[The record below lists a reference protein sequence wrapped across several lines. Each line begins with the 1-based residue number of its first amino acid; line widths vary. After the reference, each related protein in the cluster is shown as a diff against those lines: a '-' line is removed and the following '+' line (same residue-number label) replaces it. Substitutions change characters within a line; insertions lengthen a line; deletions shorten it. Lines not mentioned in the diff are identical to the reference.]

1 MYEDPIR
8 MNSQSKTIKKM
19 TRNRSFNSKKIK
31 TQQDYNSYYK
41 QSLEVIL
48 NILFKDI
55 IKGNILKRNTVTGK
69 EKQEDIKTKHFLR
82 LLKMKNRVNGNEI
95 LNSQVTG

>member
-1 MYEDPIR
+1 
-8 MNSQSKTIKKM
+8 M